1 MSIISKFFSFIAS
14 AFREDGDS
22 SPLSSRRIALAF
34 IVWFS
39 YISLTEGMRAAFM
52 AGSAGAATLTVA
64 LFFVPFVACI
74 AAIMSI
80 VIRLTATNIAQIVD
94 AAKGNKCA

>member
-1 MSIISKFFSFIAS
+1 MSKIAKFFSYLFTALK
-14 AFREDGDS
+14 EDGEG
-22 SPLSSRRIALAF
+22 SPLSIRRIALGF
-34 IVWFS
+34 ILYFT
-39 YISLTEGMRAAFM
+39 YLSLGWGMQAAFM